1 MRRAVVAAYDWC
13 EGGRGKAEN
22 WGGKGG
28 EQYNKNPTRECQVV
42 FYVINLGFL
51 SMPSFGKLF
60 FFIPQTLLFSPLSF
74 TSYPFLS
81 SAHLKQS
88 SYCNP

>member
-13 EGGRGKAEN
+13 EEGRGKAED
-22 WGGKGG
+22 WGRKG
-28 EQYNKNPTRECQVV
+28 EQYNKNLTRECQVV

-60 FFIPQTLLFSPLSF
+60 FFFIPQTLVFPFFLAPL
-74 TSYPFLS
+74 TPFFPL
-81 SAHLKQS
+81 
-88 SYCNP
+88 PT